1 MPNND
6 AEKEDALQAYMGAE
20 ANLMSQIHDC
30 VVEVNN
36 ILKAMAGNEASN
48 LKTYMAREDYKTMFN
63 MDDALIDQWIYYADK
78 IMGKGELV
86 NEMPEKSFIN
96 SKKQANPTKD
106 VTRGGVADK
115 GNQQ

>member
-6 AEKEDALQAYMGAE
+6 NEKEDALQAYMGAE

-30 VVEVNN
+30 VIEVNT
-36 ILKAMAGNEASN
+36 ILKSMAGDEASD
-48 LKTYMAREDYKTMFN
+48 LKTYMSREDYKTMFN

-86 NEMPEKSFIN
+86 NEMPKKSFIK
-96 SKKQANPTKD
+96 SKKEANPTKD
-106 VTRGGVADK
+106 VTRGGIQDK
-115 GNQQ
+115 GDQQ